1 LIDSERYVMSRTGSI
16 NTIIGMTG
24 HVTGHDDNGDPIWTL
39 LVVYSDMMMLGYTV
53 RREKTTSEGG
63 SDRILALDI

>member
-1 LIDSERYVMSRTGSI
+1 
-16 NTIIGMTG
+16 
-24 HVTGHDDNGDPIWTL
+24 L